1 MFSTLKLRLLL
12 GLYIFL
18 ILSIP
23 VGAYLVSQQR
33 TVVKSSASEEK
44 AKPTIKPSIKP
55 KPTSAAAPKTT
66 TSELLNLLESQVP
79 SPSPSSSASEPA
91 SPTIATSF
99 GPTLSLK
106 VSLEGRPADN
116 QSSKLFVGIVEG
128 SLSTNPKFILN
139 FTVDLPKDGIYTNL
153 SLAGLS
159 VGTKYTALLKGDA
172 QIAASSEFT
181 MSPNI
186 SNLNEGQAINLITGD
201 LNEDNTINSSDYSI
215 VQKGLGSTSQSSN
228 WNTLA
233 DFNKDGVINTFDLAI
248 VTKNLGQVGASGTWT
263 SPLPQTATPSGS
275 IRLPVGQAL
284 DGSTSGYWLW
294 IPH

>member
-12 GLYIFL
+12 GLYVFL
-18 ILSIP
+18 VLSIP
-23 VGAYLVSQQR
+23 VGSYLVSQQR

-44 AKPTIKPSIKP
+44 SKPSIKP
-55 KPTSAAAPKTT
+55 SVKPKTSPAAAKA
-66 TSELLNLLESQVP
+66 TSSEQLLNLLESQTP
-79 SPSPSSSASEPA
+79 SPSPSSSTSESD

-106 VSLEGRPADN
+106 VSLEGRAADN
-116 QSSKLFVGIVEG
+116 QTAKLFVGIIEG
-128 SLSTNPKFILN
+128 VLSTNPKFILN

-153 SLAGLS
+153 SLAGLT

-186 SNLNEGQAINLITGD
+186 SNLNSGEVISLTTGD

-215 VQKGLGSTSQSSN
+215 VQKALGSTQQSSN
-228 WNTLA
+228 WNALA

-248 VTKNLGQVGASGTWT
+248 ITKNLGKVGASGTWT

-275 IRLPVGQAL
+275 LSLPVGAAL
-284 DGSTSGYWLW
+284 DGSTTGYWLW
-294 IPH
+294 IAK